1 MQTCS
6 FTGHRRIMPQHTDKL
21 PELISRAINYAYE
34 NGCRTFLA
42 GGAIGFD
49 TLAAREVIRFRISHP
64 DVTLR
69 LALPCVNQEAN
80 WTEAQKSAYSYTLSS
95 ADEIIYI
102 SDEYTDT
109 CMKER
114 NRYLADHADLLIAYV
129 SRAASGA
136 GQTVR
141 MAKERGA
148 RVYNL
153 YPTLES
159 KDR

>member
-1 MQTCS
+1 MQICS
-6 FTGHRRIMPQHTDKL
+6 FTGHRRIMPQHRDKL
-21 PELISRAINYAYE
+21 PELLLRAINYAYE
-34 NGCRTFLA
+34 NGCRTFIA

-49 TLAAREVIRFRISHP
+49 TLVAREVIRFRISHP
-64 DVTLR
+64 DVTLK

-80 WTEAQKSAYSYTLSS
+80 WTEEQKSAYAYTLAA

-114 NRYLADHADLLIAYV
+114 NRYLAEHADLLIAYV

-141 MAKERGA
+141 MAKERGV

-153 YPTLES
+153 CAAL
-159 KDR
+159 DDGCR

>member
-1 MQTCS
+1 
-6 FTGHRRIMPQHTDKL
+6 MPQHRDKL
-21 PELISRAINYAYE
+21 PELLSRAINYAYE
-34 NGCRTFLA
+34 NGCRTFMA

-49 TLAAREVIRFRISHP
+49 TLVAREVIRFRISHP
-64 DVTLR
+64 DVTLK

-80 WTEAQKSAYSYTLSS
+80 WTEEQKSAYAYTLAA

-114 NRYLADHADLLIAYV
+114 NRYLAEHADLLIAYV

-141 MAKERGA
+141 MAKERGV

-153 YPTLES
+153 CAAL
-159 KDR
+159 DDGCR